1 MYGLLLEAISTCLK
15 TKYGEE
21 KWEEI
26 SKLAGLRHACFS
38 THETY
43 SEDLLPN
50 IAKAASRVL
59 GESADDIM
67 DSFGVSFVSFVGQYG
82 YDSIL
87 KVGNC
92 VEFFLLLLLPFRLCP
107 GMVDWA

>member
-15 TKYGEE
+15 AKYGEE

-26 SKLAGLRHACFS
+26 RKLAGLRHACFS

-43 SEDLLPN
+43 GEDLIPS
-50 IAKAASRVL
+50 IAKAASQVL
-59 GESADDIM
+59 GESSDDIM
-67 DSFGVSFVSFVGQYG
+67 DYFGVSFVSFVGQYG

-87 KVGNC
+87 KVRNW
-92 VEFFLLLLLPFRLCP
+92 VEFFLLFFKSFF
-107 GMVDWA
+107 